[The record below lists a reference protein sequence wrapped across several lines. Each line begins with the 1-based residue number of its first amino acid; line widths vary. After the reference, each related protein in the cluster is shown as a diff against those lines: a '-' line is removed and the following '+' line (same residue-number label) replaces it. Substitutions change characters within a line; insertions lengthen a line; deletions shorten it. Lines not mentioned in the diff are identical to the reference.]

1 MFTLVAATENLQC
14 STGQRERGAKIR
26 SIGCYVVARSRTKSA
41 IKDSNP
47 DEGDAMSTPWR
58 PSHSLAL
65 AHASIGYL
73 FDASPA
79 LGVGRGVIAM
89 IVAMVARNA
98 DLAAWYRHRSSTLLQ
113 QHRDQ
118 AVVRAA
124 GRIETS
130 AAQGLLVQLVG
141 DVREQGVIL
150 K

>member
-1 MFTLVAATENLQC
+1 
-14 STGQRERGAKIR
+14 
-26 SIGCYVVARSRTKSA
+26 
-41 IKDSNP
+41 
-47 DEGDAMSTPWR
+47 
-58 PSHSLAL
+58 
-65 AHASIGYL
+65 
-73 FDASPA
+73 
-79 LGVGRGVIAM
+79 M